1 MPVIQFYAEERR
13 NLVKSV
19 LLIGFFVVLMG
30 AFGLLVDTLFDIT
43 PWATSVFLGIALL
56 QVLAGLLSGPSL
68 ILSSMGTQP
77 IRPEQE
83 AEHRELAHIVE
94 ELTIA
99 SGLPAPKIYYLPGE
113 KGVNAFATGLR
124 REKAFVCVT
133 QGLLDRLDREETQG
147 VVAHELSHIFHRDML
162 YMTLLS
168 AILGAM
174 VIVQVL
180 AFTGLRGVFSFSDSD
195 NLGGCLAASLFL
207 LVVGV
212 LSTLFSLIGRIVVLA
227 VSRSREYLADARAV
241 EFTRNP
247 YGLSR
252 ALRNIAGQERKV
264 GAANIATAHL
274 FISDPL
280 DRAVNEQEGFW
291 ANLFSTHPPLAR
303 RIARLEGIQ
312 PEAVQL
318 VSPSRGGKAPPLLDG
333 LVWLVRSGSRLSE
346 QEVGNLTASAG
357 LPSQGE
363 ETQALR
369 RWGEILTAYR
379 NKPSEEGRQVAEK
392 ALQEAG
398 LTAVAAKW
406 ALRDAIAGN
415 QDEKEI
421 APPSGAL
428 VVEADG
434 SGRCRSLEEAAQQ
447 TTGDAPIF
455 LGAGLHVMAA
465 LMRVDRLLTLMGAGL
480 ERTRLLYKGPD
491 AAILVVEGG
500 TFKAE
505 GISFEHGSAA
515 WGSVLAAEG
524 GTLSLERCSL
534 RGGRWDPQEER
545 GGAGLSVSGDAAGQV
560 TGCCF
565 LANQGNGVVLGGK
578 SQLLLEDNTLKENG
592 LAGLAIVGSYAGT
605 IRGNRLQHNQGPGI
619 VAAGESQPLLE
630 RNFCLGNDRDGI
642 LVQGRATPT
651 LVSNRCEGNH
661 GFGLHFRQEAGGQA
675 RGNRCSGNDRGELRV
690 EDQAKPKVENLP

>member
-19 LLIGFFVVLMG
+19 LLIGLFVVLMG
-30 AFGLLVDTLFDIT
+30 AFGLLVDTLFQIT
-43 PWATSVFLGIALL
+43 PWATSIFLGIALL
-56 QVLAGLLSGPSL
+56 QVLVGLLSGPSL
-68 ILSSMGTQP
+68 VLSSMGAQP

-83 AEHRELAHIVE
+83 AEHLELAHIVE

-99 SGLPAPKIYYLPGE
+99 SGLPAPKLYYLPGE

-124 REKAFVCVT
+124 RDRAFVCVT
-133 QGLLDRLDREETQG
+133 QGLLDHLDREETQG

-212 LSTLFSLIGRIVVLA
+212 LSTLFSLVGRLLVLA
-227 VSRSREYLADARAV
+227 VSRSREYLADARSV

-252 ALRNIAGQERKV
+252 ALRNIAGRERTV
-264 GAANIATAHL
+264 QAANIATAHL

-280 DRAVNEQEGFW
+280 DRAVNEREGFW
-291 ANLFSTHPPLAR
+291 ANILSTHPPLAH

-318 VSPSRGGKAPPLLDG
+318 ASVSRGEEAPPLLDG
-333 LVWLVRSGSRLSE
+333 LVWLVRSGSRLSN
-346 QEVGNLTASAG
+346 QEVGNLTASTG
-357 LPSQGE
+357 LPPQGE
-363 ETQALR
+363 ERQALQ
-369 RWGEILTAYR
+369 RWGEILAAYR
-379 NKPSEEGRQVAEK
+379 KEPSEEGRQAAEVALK
-392 ALQEAG
+392 EAG
-398 LTAVAAKW
+398 LSATEAKRV
-406 ALRDAIAGN
+406 LREAIAGS
-415 QDEKEI
+415 QDKKEI

-434 SGRCRSLEEAAQQ
+434 SGRCRSLEDAAQQ

-480 ERTRLLYKGPD
+480 ERTRLLYNGPD

-515 WGSVLAAEG
+515 WGSVLATEG

-545 GGAGLSVSGDAAGQV
+545 GGAGLTVSGETMGRVA
-560 TGCCF
+560 GCCL
-565 LANQGNGVVLGGK
+565 LANQGSGVVLGGK
-578 SQLLLEDNTLKENG
+578 SQLLIEDNTLKENG
-592 LAGLAIVGSYAGT
+592 LAGLAIVGSYTGT
-605 IRGNRLQHNQGPGI
+605 VRGNRLQHNQGPGI
-619 VAAGESQPLLE
+619 VAAGESRPLLE

-690 EDQAKPKVENLP
+690 EDQAKPKVENLS